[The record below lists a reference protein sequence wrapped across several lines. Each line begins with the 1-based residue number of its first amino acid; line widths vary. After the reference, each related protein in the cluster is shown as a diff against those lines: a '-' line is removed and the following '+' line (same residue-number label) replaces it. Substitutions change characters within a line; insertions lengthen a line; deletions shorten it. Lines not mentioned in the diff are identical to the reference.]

1 MDNKNKKIIKPK
13 AIAQMVEDE
22 LNMFNIKSKKRTRE
36 MTQARFIYFKL
47 ARKFCRYASLSKIGK
62 AVNRDHATVI
72 NGLKKYD
79 LEAKYD
85 PYMNDV
91 YDKIYNKLDNNY
103 IPPGRN
109 QKFDATFETI
119 LNRIEKLEQQL
130 NKITND

>member
-1 MDNKNKKIIKPK
+1 MDNENKKIVKPK
-13 AIAQMVEDE
+13 AIIKMVEDE
-22 LNMFNIKSKKRTRE
+22 LNTFNIKSKKRTRE
-36 MTQARFIYFKL
+36 MIQARFIYFKL
-47 ARKFCRYASLSKIGK
+47 ARKFCRYASLDAIGK

-79 LEAKYD
+79 IEAKYD

-91 YDKIYNKLDNNY
+91 YDKIYNILDANY
-103 IPPGRN
+103 IPHGRN

>member
-1 MDNKNKKIIKPK
+1 MDNKNKKIIEPK

-36 MTQARFIYFKL
+36 MAQARFIYFKL

-62 AVNRDHATVI
+62 AVNRDHATVL

>member
-13 AIAQMVEDE
+13 IIKQLVEDE

-47 ARKFCRYASLSKIGK
+47 ARKFCRYASLSAIGK

-85 PYMNDV
+85 PYMNDI